1 MEGEKLWRWEGEKVW
16 VGERG
21 MERAGRRRERE
32 EGARIKTLGTRLGKK
47 MLDQQDKLTFPSF
60 HSVLLF
66 INGVVIFFWG
76 RLKNQ
81 HTQYIVFL

>member
-1 MEGEKLWRWEGEKVW
+1 VEGEKLWKWEGEKVW
-16 VGERG
+16 VGGRG
-21 MERAGRRRERE
+21 MERGEDVGR
-32 EGARIKTLGTRLGKK
+32 GKK

-81 HTQYIVFL
+81 HTQYVVFL